1 VGTKISI
8 CFNGILYKGTITN
21 NNCCWYSIQY
31 VDGDLEDTT
40 HREVMRHTVQTTTPS
55 YIAGWSKGLNAMTL
69 EEETK
74 TNIARN
80 TPRDTE
86 HRAYAITHPV
96 SGKQME
102 YRLLIRDSEFT
113 KGWTQSG
120 SNETGRL
127 VQGVAKNADGTQ
139 RVKGTN
145 TMIFIHKSKVSR
157 KQKGN
162 VRTIRLRVQTQKIRT

>member
-1 VGTKISI
+1 
-8 CFNGILYKGTITN
+8 
-21 NNCCWYSIQY
+21 
-31 VDGDLEDTT
+31 
-40 HREVMRHTVQTTTPS
+40 
-55 YIAGWSKGLNAMTL
+55 MTL